1 MLVLSGDL
9 LIQRPSCPTL
19 NHLGERDQ
27 VLKKVN
33 KYNNETKYFRMMT
46 WVFLWAIFGQIS
58 LMIKCWIFHVS
69 WVLYCTEEAFFYCS
83 ASPYFILLLSVLFIR
98 IVHDHMISLQF
109 LYSVYRE
116 ITEKIQFYS
125 FIIFYVQN
133 QRSISTTQG
142 WMDVK
147 KSFFCFLFWR
157 LFGPTFTKLKLKLY
171 YLPKVIKF
179 ADEKLNFQQDK
190 VTLQV
195 PVQYC
200 QIKKLKVLLSDDFVN
215 R

>member
-33 KYNNETKYFRMMT
+33 KYNNEIKYFRMMT

-98 IVHDHMISLQF
+98 IRHDHMISIHISFLILHKSESNSKLIFLSKTRWWIFWFWIHQVLQ
-109 LYSVYRE
+109 
-116 ITEKIQFYS
+116 
-125 FIIFYVQN
+125 
-133 QRSISTTQG
+133 
-142 WMDVK
+142 
-147 KSFFCFLFWR
+147 
-157 LFGPTFTKLKLKLY
+157 
-171 YLPKVIKF
+171 
-179 ADEKLNFQQDK
+179 
-190 VTLQV
+190 
-195 PVQYC
+195 
-200 QIKKLKVLLSDDFVN
+200 
-215 R
+215 